1 LCLVSR
7 YPQMIIADKQSRT
20 DMLTR
25 LLVYYPVSALVTL
38 FANILQNPQDARAR
52 SDLKL
57 MNSMTE
63 FLQMLCNEDGNVH
76 CRRMASICKEF
87 ERIARVVLDKAE
99 RDIKGRGKRKNR
111 DSDSAGPPT
120 QTSQPERRSTS
131 QPAQAPRTSK
141 LPASTIPNGRTST
154 ASPNVHMNGQMQ
166 HQLFQSSPMAQ
177 MAFTA
182 PSNTSPFQATS
193 SMAPEPWMQ
202 SVPPAPE
209 NMFAPPDGRF
219 PQPSFPQDSNFDMQG
234 YGMGP
239 MNGDLGGSF
248 QQPFVPQDLW
258 QMPMTL
264 EWDWADFF
272 GTGPGF
278 DLNNPTGG
286 GPQ

>member
-1 LCLVSR
+1 
-7 YPQMIIADKQSRT
+7 
-20 DMLTR
+20 
-25 LLVYYPVSALVTL
+25 VYYPVSALVTL

-111 DSDSAGPPT
+111 DSESAGPPV
-120 QTSQPERRSTS
+120 QPSQPELRSTS
-131 QPAQAPRTSK
+131 QPAQAQRPAK
-141 LPASTIPNGRTST
+141 VPASTLPNGGMST
-154 ASPNVHMNGQMQ
+154 ASPSMPMNGPIQ
-166 HQLFQSSPMAQ
+166 HQPFQSSPMAHIP
-177 MAFTA
+177 FTA
-182 PSNTSPFQATS
+182 PSNPSPYQPTTN
-193 SMAPEPWMQ
+193 MAPEPWMQ
-202 SVPPAPE
+202 TVPPAPN
-209 NMFAPPDGRF
+209 NMFTQSNGQF
-219 PQPSFPQDSNFDMQG
+219 PQPSFSQDNNFDMQG
-234 YGMGP
+234 YGLAPMG
-239 MNGDLGGSF
+239 GDMGGSF

-278 DLNNPTGG
+278 DLNASNGG

>member
-1 LCLVSR
+1 MSN
-7 YPQMIIADKQSRT
+7 
-20 DMLTR
+20 R

-111 DSDSAGPPT
+111 ESDSADQPT
-120 QTSQPERRSTS
+120 QPSQPERRSTS
-131 QPAQAPRTSK
+131 QPVQAQRTSK
-141 LPASTIPNGRTST
+141 MPASARPNGRTST
-154 ASPNVHMNGQMQ
+154 ASPNMHANGQMQ
-166 HQLFQSSPMAQ
+166 HPPFQSSPTVPILNPFAAQ
-177 MAFTA
+177 
-182 PSNTSPFQATS
+182 SNTSPYPAST
-193 SMAPEPWMQ
+193 MAPEPWMQ
-202 SVPPAPE
+202 SVPPAPG
-209 NMFAPPDGRF
+209 NMFAPADGRF
-219 PQPSFPQDSNFDMQG
+219 TQPPFPQDNNFDMQG
-234 YGMGP
+234 YGLGQMG
-239 MNGDLGGSF
+239 GDMGGSF

-278 DLNNPTGG
+278 DLNDPTGG
-286 GPQ
+286 GPH

>member
-1 LCLVSR
+1 LCLVSEHS
-7 YPQMIIADKQSRT
+7 YIDIAKEKPHT
-20 DMLTR
+20 DMATR

-111 DSDSAGPPT
+111 DSDSAGPPV
-120 QTSQPERRSTS
+120 QPSQPERRSTS
-131 QPAQAPRTSK
+131 QPAQAQRASK
-141 LPASTIPNGRTST
+141 APASTLPNGRTST
-154 ASPNVHMNGQMQ
+154 ASPSMPMNGPMQ
-166 HQLFQSSPMAQ
+166 HQPFQSSPMAQ
-177 MAFTA
+177 IPFTA
-182 PSNTSPFQATS
+182 PSNASPYPTTT

-202 SVPPAPE
+202 SVPAAQA
-209 NMFAPPDGRF
+209 NMFAQPDNQF
-219 PQPSFPQDSNFDMQG
+219 TQPSFTQDNNFDMQG
-234 YGMGP
+234 YGLGP
-239 MNGDLGGSF
+239 MGGDMGGSF

-278 DLNNPTGG
+278 DLNAPTGG
-286 GPQ
+286 GPP

>member
-1 LCLVSR
+1 MLVSGESIVLHGHR
-7 YPQMIIADKQSRT
+7 LEKYRT
-20 DMLTR
+20 DIFNR

-111 DSDSAGPPT
+111 DSDSTT
-120 QTSQPERRSTS
+120 QPAQPSQPEHRSTS
-131 QPAQAPRTSK
+131 QPAQPQRPSK
-141 LPASTIPNGRTST
+141 APASQLPNGRTS
-154 ASPNVHMNGQMQ
+154 ASPSMQMP
-166 HQLFQSSPMAQ
+166 HQPFQSSPMAQ

-182 PSNTSPFQATS
+182 PSNASPFPATA
-193 SMAPEPWMQ
+193 SMAPDPWMQ

-209 NMFAPPDGRF
+209 NMFAQPDNQFQQPP
-219 PQPSFPQDSNFDMQG
+219 FPQDHSFDMPG
-234 YGMGP
+234 YGLGP

-278 DLNNPTGG
+278 DLNGG
-286 GPQ
+286 GPP

>member
-1 LCLVSR
+1 
-7 YPQMIIADKQSRT
+7 
-20 DMLTR
+20 
-25 LLVYYPVSALVTL
+25 VYYPVSALVTL

-111 DSDSAGPPT
+111 DSESAGPPV
-120 QTSQPERRSTS
+120 QPSQPEIRSTS
-131 QPAQAPRTSK
+131 QPAQAQRTSK
-141 LPASTIPNGRTST
+141 APASTFSNGPIST
-154 ASPNVHMNGQMQ
+154 ASPSMPMNGPIQ
-166 HQLFQSSPMAQ
+166 HQPFQSSPMAHIP
-177 MAFTA
+177 FTA
-182 PSNTSPFQATS
+182 PSNPSPYQPTTN
-193 SMAPEPWMQ
+193 MAPEPWMQ
-202 SVPPAPE
+202 TVPPAPN
-209 NMFAPPDGRF
+209 NMFTQSNGQF
-219 PQPSFPQDSNFDMQG
+219 PQPSFSQDNNFDMQG
-234 YGMGP
+234 YGLAPMG
-239 MNGDLGGSF
+239 GDMGGSF

-278 DLNNPTGG
+278 DLNASNGG

>member
-1 LCLVSR
+1 LCLVSQWL
-7 YPQMIIADKQSRT
+7 YTIIVEKISRT
-20 DMLTR
+20 DMVTR

-111 DSDSAGPPT
+111 DSESAGPPV
-120 QTSQPERRSTS
+120 QPSQPELRSTS
-131 QPAQAPRTSK
+131 QPAQAQRISKVPTST
-141 LPASTIPNGRTST
+141 LPNGLKST
-154 ASPNVHMNGQMQ
+154 ASPSMPLNGPIQ
-166 HQLFQSSPMAQ
+166 HQTFQSSPMAQ
-177 MAFTA
+177 IPFTA
-182 PSNTSPFQATS
+182 PSNASPYQPTTN
-193 SMAPEPWMQ
+193 MAPEPWMQ
-202 SVPPAPE
+202 NVPPAPS
-209 NMFAPPDGRF
+209 NMFAQPNDQF
-219 PQPSFPQDSNFDMQG
+219 QQPSFSQDNNFDMQG
-234 YGMGP
+234 YGLAPMG
-239 MNGDLGGSF
+239 GDMGGSF

-278 DLNNPTGG
+278 DLNAPNGG
-286 GPQ
+286 GP

>member
-1 LCLVSR
+1 
-7 YPQMIIADKQSRT
+7 MN
-20 DMLTR
+20 TR

-99 RDIKGRGKRKNR
+99 RDMKGRGKRKNR
-111 DSDSAGPPT
+111 ESDTAAQPT
-120 QTSQPERRSTS
+120 QTAQPERRSTS
-131 QPAQAPRTSK
+131 QPAQARPNMS
-141 LPASTIPNGRTST
+141 ASMLPNGRTTT
-154 ASPNVHMNGQMQ
+154 ASPSVGQMQ
-166 HQLFQSSPMAQ
+166 HQPLHPSPMGQ
-177 MAFTA
+177 IPFTA
-182 PSNTSPFQATS
+182 SSNASPYPNTTSV
-193 SMAPEPWMQ
+193 APEPWMQ
-202 SVPPAPE
+202 SVPPAPA
-209 NMFAPPDGRF
+209 NMFAPADGRF
-219 PQPSFPQDSNFDMQG
+219 PQTFPQDNNFDMQG

-239 MNGDLGGSF
+239 MAGDLGGSF

-278 DLNNPTGG
+278 DLNDPTGG
-286 GPQ
+286 GPR